1 MCQVGGG
8 ALTEIANAPSMLPK
22 MHHPSLPR
30 GKGSSSGFFS
40 LMSRGWINL
49 PVLSNILE
57 GAPAAAMSGGDMA
70 KYFSQRSADGGLVGR
85 AARQE
90 GRHEFLASAAF
101 PLILRDLCVVPQS
114 WLAPAGGIISMGL
127 SQSQKPK
134 ARRPTLG
141 GTCKVRTHHTRPV
154 PLTETGCRFLDLF
167 ISIVFLSPLGRAY
180 LTGTGLHILSYRQ
193 RGLGACFLLK
203 SACLFGVQPPARNK

>member
-1 MCQVGGG
+1 
-8 ALTEIANAPSMLPK
+8 
-22 MHHPSLPR
+22 
-30 GKGSSSGFFS
+30 
-40 LMSRGWINL
+40 MSRGWINL

-90 GRHEFLASAAF
+90 GRHEFLVSAAF
-101 PLILRDLCVVPQS
+101 PLILRDLRVVPQS

-134 ARRPTLG
+134 AGRPTLG
-141 GTCKVRTHHTRPV
+141 GTCKVQTHHTLPV
-154 PLTETGCRFLDLF
+154 PLTETGCHFFRFVYFYCFSLPPREG
-167 ISIVFLSPLGRAY
+167 LSDWDRPTYSVLSAEGSGPVSSSEECMPLW
-180 LTGTGLHILSYRQ
+180 
-193 RGLGACFLLK
+193 
-203 SACLFGVQPPARNK
+203 SAAHREK